1 MFRTRGFKFI
11 VQSDRLLKSFK
22 VVSPPPPPPH
32 QPVHSNNFKNQN
44 LIFSKL
50 CFTQWDM
57 FWNNA
62 YYYLL
67 SLFIKQ
73 SNAAS
78 RT

>member
-32 QPVHSNNFKNQN
+32 PPVHSNNFKNQN

-50 CFTQWDM
+50 CFTQ
-57 FWNNA
+57 
-62 YYYLL
+62 
-67 SLFIKQ
+67 
-73 SNAAS
+73 
-78 RT
+78 